1 MPPPRVSV
9 IIPTYNRWSI
19 LTKSLSLLKNQSLKD
34 FEVIIVDDAS
44 EQAPPKLEPDIRC
57 FRLKKRMGSPAARN
71 LGATRAK
78 GKYLLFLDDDIILS
92 RKYIEELFRNI
103 EADENVS
110 AIAGRLIYVKSGV
123 FSAPEKIFSEPVK
136 VAKFSGDIVG
146 SFDRKTRKIVEAPT
160 LHVAAMVKKVDF
172 QLIGGFDSKT
182 YAGNYFREETDLFFR
197 LKRAGKKLLFNPNA
211 VAYHV
216 KVGTGGQHFNAIM
229 YEYYVFRNHV
239 KFLQKFFGRKW
250 PIMAF
255 FFVFRRLYE
264 RLKQLFHLMLRRLSL
279 IDVALFTYPCN
290 LT

>member
-19 LTKSLSLLKNQSLKD
+19 LTKSLSLLRNQSFKD

-44 EQAPPKLEPDIRC
+44 EQAPPKLGFDIRY
-57 FRLKKRMGSPAARN
+57 FRLEKRMGSPAARN
-71 LGATRAK
+71 LGASRAK

-103 EADENVS
+103 EVDENVS
-110 AIAGRLIYVKSGV
+110 AIAGRLIYVKNWL
-123 FSAPEKIFSEPVK
+123 FSAPKKIFSEPVK
-136 VAKFSGDIVG
+136 VARFSGDIVG
-146 SFDRKTRKIVEAPT
+146 SFDRKTHKIVEAPT
-160 LHVAAMVKKVDF
+160 LHVAAIVRKADF

-182 YAGNYFREETDLFFR
+182 YVGNYFREETDLFFR
-197 LKRAGKKLLFNPNA
+197 LRRVGKKLLFDPNA

-216 KVGTGGQHFNAIM
+216 KVGTGDRRLNM
-229 YEYYVFRNHV
+229 MTYEYYVFRNHI

-255 FFVFRRLYE
+255 FFLFRRMFE
-264 RLKQLFHLMLRRLSL
+264 RMKQLFLLTLRKLGL
-279 IDVALFTYPCN
+279 IKATPFSIHSI
-290 LT
+290 

>member
-1 MPPPRVSV
+1 MPPPKVSV

-19 LTKSLSLLKNQSLKD
+19 LTKSLTLLKNQSLKD

-44 EQAPPKLEPDIRC
+44 EQAPPKLESDIRY
-57 FRLKKRMGSPAARN
+57 FRLKKRTGSPAARN
-71 LGATRAK
+71 LGASRAK

-103 EADENVS
+103 EADENAS
-110 AIAGRLIYVKSGV
+110 AIAGRLIYVKNGV

-136 VAKFSGDIVG
+136 VAKFSGDMVG
-146 SFDRKTRKIVEAPT
+146 SFDRKTRKIVESPT
-160 LHVAAMVKKVDF
+160 LHIAAMVRKVDF

-197 LKRAGKKLLFNPNA
+197 LKRAGKKLVFDPSA

-216 KVGTGGQHFNAIM
+216 EVGAGGQRFNVVM

-250 PIMAF
+250 PIMSF
-255 FFVFRRLYE
+255 FFFFRRFYE
-264 RLKQLFHLMLRRLSL
+264 RLKQLFYMTLRKMGLT
-279 IDVALFTYPCN
+279 DVARFISP
-290 LT
+290 